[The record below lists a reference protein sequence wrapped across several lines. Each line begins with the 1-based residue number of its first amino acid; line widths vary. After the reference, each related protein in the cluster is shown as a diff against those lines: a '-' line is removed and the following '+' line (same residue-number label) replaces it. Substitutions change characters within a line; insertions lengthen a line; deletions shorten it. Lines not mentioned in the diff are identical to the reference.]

1 MWRAFIKRTFW
12 SLFWYWFNFSKEMV
26 WLIMDF
32 EKPEL
37 DMKDLLRKQKLVREG
52 IWMWICLIGG
62 AGVILYWIV
71 FR

>member
-1 MWRAFIKRTFW
+1 
-12 SLFWYWFNFSKEMV
+12 MV